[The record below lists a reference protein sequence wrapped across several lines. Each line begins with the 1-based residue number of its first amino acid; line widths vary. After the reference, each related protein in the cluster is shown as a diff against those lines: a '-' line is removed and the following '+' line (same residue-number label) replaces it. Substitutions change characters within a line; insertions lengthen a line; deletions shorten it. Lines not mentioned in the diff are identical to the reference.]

1 MFTTTVSASGLLS
14 MWTLTIH
21 WTVTD
26 EQALANYLLLFQ
38 RLVKVRMQL
47 KPRANALDFSTV
59 QALNK
64 LSAFEHPVQRC

>member
-1 MFTTTVSASGLLS
+1 MFTTTVSASDLLS
-14 MWTLTIH
+14 MWTMTIH

-26 EQALANYLLLFQ
+26 EQALANYSLLFQ
-38 RLVKVRMQL
+38 RLVKVGMQL
-47 KPRANALDFSTV
+47 KPRANAMDFSTV